1 MAKYLRIII
10 SLRRMLFL
18 NKLRA
23 ALSLT
28 GIAIGIASVIMIVS
42 LGEGA
47 RTRTLSQ
54 IEAMGSNIIT
64 IDAGLA
70 KDVGGRNRQAVKVTT
85 LKEKD
90 ARIIAEECSFAAS
103 VAPTQEQSLVV
114 KYEEG
119 SATARIIGTYAA
131 YPAIRN
137 FSIASG
143 RFFTGDD
150 NALSLRRAVI
160 GHKFV
165 EFLFRDVNPVGEVI
179 RINNIPFEVIG
190 VLKAKGA
197 SYDGANEDDVIFI
210 PLNTGMRR
218 VFNVDYVKNIFV
230 KVTSRENIPAT
241 QERIRSILR
250 EKHRLTTR
258 NKEDDFTIQN
268 VYTVVQA
275 ESETNAAFTRLIAG
289 VAAISLIV
297 GGVGIFATM
306 LLSVKERN
314 SEIGL
319 RMAVGARAND
329 ILFQFLAEAI
339 VLSLVGGVAGI
350 GAGTV
355 GAYLLGSLTDFPVR
369 ISREAAAISFI
380 ISAVLGIFFGAYPA
394 RKASS
399 IEPITALKL

>member
-1 MAKYLRIII
+1 
-10 SLRRMLFL
+10 MLFL